1 MAPQKRMRTTGDDG
15 ESEVVEVE
23 SARSSLRQDTKKKA
37 RVSDTSTHNKSSMV
51 GVRDRLEDANQ
62 PLDLGEEDYEQRR
75 DAGFQDLA
83 DEDGDTQQA
92 TQILQER
99 NQRSMENMPADNG
112 IIESVTC
119 VNFMCHSKLHVS
131 FGPLINFV
139 IGHNGSGKSAVL
151 TAITLCLGGKASATN
166 RGQSLKNFVK
176 EGQETASLI
185 IKIKNTGHSGYQ
197 QEVYGD
203 SIIVERHF
211 SRSGSSSF
219 KVKSASGRV
228 ISTKKS
234 DLDEICDYFAL
245 QIDNPMNVLTQDM
258 ARQFLNNSTPSDKY
272 KFFVKGVQL
281 EQLDRDYQL
290 LEETIDQ
297 IEHKLDGRGDDI
309 KALEELARK
318 ARQKLD
324 MSDRHETMRGRIR
337 NYEHQMAWVQVDQQ
351 EKAVEDCELN
361 LLKASQQI
369 EAAEARAITTT
380 DAYTDADRNF
390 EEAQASASALLNSK
404 TPLEDTRRQRK
415 GEFDANKT
423 ELHNIQTEHR
433 IIRDHLLAA
442 ESRIKKTM
450 ENIEHERQRLESA
463 NGGTHLRKIADI
475 EEAKSKAAEK
485 RYQHDQHRKDA
496 GRLED
501 SRKAAETDLRGI
513 NEPLEQKKREIKHCN
528 DLLQNM
534 IRDRGQS
541 HGAFH
546 RNTNRLLRAIDQE
559 GGFRDKPIGP
569 IGSHV
574 RLLNLDWSSVLERS
588 FGATLESYIVT
599 NKQDQNLLSSL
610 MRRIDCVAP
619 ILIGNNQP
627 LDTSQHEPDP
637 RFETTMRVLQI
648 ENDLVRR
655 QLIINQGI
663 EQTLLIEQLS
673 EGNATMFD
681 GARVRNV
688 KQCFCINPNQ
698 RGWGYRLA
706 YNRSGEPSVSPIR
719 AMQSIP
725 RMRTDIEAQIS
736 FQRETLNNLKSELSE
751 LEGHQ
756 RSLKDNVQRCEQAIQ
771 THKRQQGELLIELQ
785 RADHLVENLQ
795 DELEQER
802 PEDGRL
808 DALRAGL
815 KEAEDEKETCEGSY
829 GDAVV
834 EKDRLNGVAK
844 EIMEQLRSVDADITN
859 IDFDIKMAKA
869 KASELSE
876 RRLLALEGKNVAME
890 SIETA
895 KQDKVE
901 AQNKWQTERDRL
913 EDWTSKAREIVRQ
926 RVTVDAGETADSLDR
941 KLTKLTKDLA
951 RYEKELGDSRESIAL
966 KAAQTYK
973 AWKTAE
979 QQVEDLQ
986 HLAERLKGALI
997 DRMERWRKFRRYI
1010 SAKARAQFTYL
1021 LSERSFRG
1029 ALKTDHKRRLLDL
1042 QVEPDETRTG
1052 RGRQTK
1058 TLSGGE
1064 KSFSTICLLL
1074 SLWEAMGSPIRCLD
1088 EFDVFMDNV
1097 NRDVSM
1103 KMMIVAA
1110 RRSVGRQY
1118 ILITPQ
1124 SMGNID
1130 VAGDVKIIKLSDPER
1145 GQTALPFAG

>member
-1 MAPQKRMRTTGDDG
+1 MAPQKRARTAGDDG

-23 SARSSLRQDTKKKA
+23 SARSSLRHDTRKKV
-37 RVSDTSTHNKSSMV
+37 RVSDTLTNSTPRMLGGK
-51 GVRDRLEDANQ
+51 EDGTQ
-62 PLDLGEEDYEQRR
+62 PSNLGGEDYERRR

-131 FGPLINFV
+131 FGPLINFI

-151 TAITLCLGGKASATN
+151 TAITLCLGGKASSTN
-166 RGQSLKNFVK
+166 RGQSLKSFIK
-176 EGQETASLI
+176 EGQETASLVI
-185 IKIKNTGHSGYQ
+185 RIKNTGHSGYQ

-203 SIIVERHF
+203 SIVVERHF
-211 SRSGSSSF
+211 SRSGASNF

-234 DLDEICDYFAL
+234 DLEEICDYFAL

-309 KALEELARK
+309 KALKELARK

-324 MSDRHETMRGRIR
+324 MSDRHETMRERIR

-351 EKAVEDCELN
+351 EKAVEQCNVN
-361 LLKASQQI
+361 LLQADQEI
-369 EAAEARAITTT
+369 EAAEARANTAT
-380 DAYTDADRNF
+380 DAYADSDRKS
-390 EEAQASASALLNSK
+390 EEAKAAMSALLNSK
-404 TPLEDTRRQRK
+404 FPLEETRKQK
-415 GEFDANKT
+415 KEEFASNRV
-423 ELHNIQTEHR
+423 ELVGTQTEQR
-433 IIRDHLLAA
+433 QIRDYLKDT
-442 ESRIKKTM
+442 ESRIEKTL
-450 ENIEHERQRLESA
+450 ENIEQERQRLESVD
-463 NGGTHLRKIADI
+463 GGAHLRKIAEI
-475 EEAKSKAAEK
+475 EEAKSRAGEK
-485 RYQHDQHRKDA
+485 KEQHDQHRRNA

-501 SRKAAETDLRGI
+501 SRNAAETDVRSI
-513 NEPLEQKKREIKHCN
+513 NEPLEQKKREIKHCS

-541 HGAFH
+541 HGGFH
-546 RNTNRLLRAIDQE
+546 QNTPRLLRAIEQE

-588 FGATLESYIVT
+588 FGATLESYVVT
-599 NKQDQNLLSSL
+599 NKQDQNLLSNL
-610 MRRIDCVAP
+610 MRRTDCGAP

-627 LDTSQHEPDP
+627 IDTSQHEPDP
-637 RFETTMRVLQI
+637 RFVTTMRVLQI

-663 EQTLLIEQLS
+663 EQTLLIEHLE

-681 GARVRNV
+681 GARLRNV
-688 KQCFCINPNQ
+688 KQCFCINPNK

-719 AMQSIP
+719 AIQSVP

-736 FQRETLNNLKSELSE
+736 LQRETLNNLKSELSE
-751 LEGHQ
+751 LEDRQ
-756 RSLKDNVQRCEQAIQ
+756 RTLKENIRRCEQAIN
-771 THKRQQGELLIELQ
+771 THKRQQSELLVALQ
-785 RADHLVENLQ
+785 RADHLVDRLH
-795 DELEQER
+795 DELEQES
-802 PEDGRL
+802 PQAGRL
-808 DALRAGL
+808 DALRASL
-815 KEAEDEKETCEGSY
+815 KEAEVEKATREGSY

-834 EKDRLNGVAK
+834 QKDKLNGFSK
-844 EIMEQLRSVDADITN
+844 DMLKQLRSIEAALADIDAN
-859 IDFDIKMAKA
+859 VSKA
-869 KASELSE
+869 EGKATKLSQ
-876 RRLLALEGKNVAME
+876 RRLVALEEKNAAME

-895 KQDKVE
+895 KQDKAE
-901 AQNKWQTERDRL
+901 AQNKRQGESERL
-913 EDWTSKAREIVRQ
+913 ADWTSKAREVVRE
-926 RVTVDAGETADSLDR
+926 RVPVDAGETAESLDKKLA
-941 KLTKLTKDLA
+941 KLTNDLK
-951 RYEKELGDSRESIAL
+951 RYEKELGDSRDVIAS
-966 KAAQTYK
+966 KAAQTHK
-973 AWKTAE
+973 AWQTAE
-979 QQVEDLQ
+979 KQVEDLQ
-986 HLAERLKGALI
+986 SLAERLKGALI

-1124 SMGNID
+1124 SMGNVD
-1130 VAGDVKIIKLSDPER
+1130 VGDDVKIIKLSDPER